1 MWIIYQIAFALVLAL
16 AGPILLIRRG
26 RHYVQTISG
35 RLGGYAGEIPD
46 HPLWIHAVSV
56 GEVAVAATLARAL
69 PSDVPLLITTITP
82 TGQRRAK
89 QALSPRAAV
98 TYLPFDLGFAIER
111 FLRRFRPR
119 GVILVE
125 GDLWPLLLK
134 RLGDRNLPVLVVN
147 GRVGDRSFKRMRR
160 LQPFLGPLFGP
171 VTRFG
176 MQTLQDCTR
185 LKALRVAPEKIDLLG
200 NIKFDSPIP
209 APIPLL
215 EARLRELAG
224 TRRIFIAGSTMPGEE
239 EIILDA
245 FRRIGG
251 GRDAMMVLAPRH
263 PERCAQVEVLVAKNE
278 MRCLR
283 RSAIDQS
290 LSAPDVILLD
300 TLGELAALYA
310 VGLGSFIGG
319 TLVRTGG
326 HNPIE
331 AAQLGSAIA
340 VGPSMENFREISQI
354 FDRARAWRRVEDSRD
369 LAETWRLWL
378 SDPHAAREL
387 GTRAKQVAD
396 ENRGA
401 LDKTVA
407 FLQPVLQGASRSADT
422 SRVEK

>member
-26 RHYVQTISG
+26 GHYLQTISG
-35 RLGGYAGEIPD
+35 RLGGYAGDIPEN
-46 HPLWIHAVSV
+46 PLWIHAVSV
-56 GEVAVAATLARAL
+56 GEVAIAATLARAL
-69 PSDVPLLITTITP
+69 PSDVPLLITTVTP
-82 TGQRRAK
+82 TGQRRAH
-89 QALSPRAAV
+89 QALGRRAAI

-176 MQTLQDCTR
+176 MQTLQDCDR

-200 NIKFDSPIP
+200 NIKFDSSIP
-209 APIPLL
+209 APIPEV

-224 TRRIFIAGSTMPGEE
+224 TRRILIAGSTMPGEE
-239 EIILDA
+239 GIVLDA
-245 FRRIGG
+245 FGQIGG
-251 GRDAMMVLAPRH
+251 GRDAMLVLAPRH
-263 PERCAQVEVLVAKNE
+263 PERCAQVESLVAKHE
-278 MRCLR
+278 LHCLR
-283 RSAIDQS
+283 RSAIDQRAP
-290 LSAPDVILLD
+290 APDVILLD
-300 TLGELAALYA
+300 TLGELAPLYA

-331 AAQLGSAIA
+331 AAQLGSAIV

-354 FDRARAWRRVEDSRD
+354 FDQARAWRRVANSRE
-369 LAETWRLWL
+369 LAEAWKSWL
-378 SDPHAAREL
+378 AEPSAAREL
-387 GTRAKQVAD
+387 GARAKQVAD

-401 LDKTVA
+401 LDKTIA
-407 FLQPVLQGASRSADT
+407 FIQPALQDASRVTESIK
-422 SRVEK
+422 VG